1 VRALLLGIPLG
12 IPSVASLDPNALL
25 GSECA
30 QMLLQVASLAS
41 ANLLALRLG
50 LRDRELARSYL
61 SNCIRLYDELVGHG
75 LKRNDPLSYLH
86 QQGWGASSF
95 DDRLVLPA
103 GLKDDSGTR
112 IDELLILAMVTKVLS
127 PNRVFEIGT
136 YNGRTTSIFALNTPQ
151 GDDRGADGAGLRW
164 NFWVQRLCC

>member
-1 VRALLLGIPLG
+1 MRWALLRDGF
-12 IPSVASLDPNALL
+12 
-25 GSECA
+25 
-30 QMLLQVASLAS
+30 AS

-136 YNGRTTSIFALNTPQ
+136 YNGRTTSIFALNAPQ
-151 GDDRGADGAGLRW
+151 GATVFTLYQLPPGASIDGSRETSTSTRIYGWWKAEGCPTSL
-164 NFWVQRLCC
+164 QT